1 MPTTTY
7 FGWTTPADT
16 DLVKNGASAMR
27 TLGNG
32 IDTTSFALIT
42 SLPKI
47 TGRYYR
53 TWSVIAPTAGSLST
67 STTYYTPIYITKT
80 ATVDRLVVRT
90 ASTFSGTGVVRL
102 GIYNSDSNGQPSTVL
117 LDAGTVATSAASTDY
132 SITVSQSLTP
142 GTYWLAM
149 NTQTAATTNTY
160 QSIIGT
166 ANTVGI
172 LQDMGAA
179 STVGA
184 LHSGYLQASVT
195 GAFATA
201 ASLTAA
207 QTTGITWIRIG

>member
-32 IDTTSFALIT
+32 IDTTAFALIT

-53 TWSVIAPTAGSLST
+53 TWSVIAPAAGTLSL
-67 STTYYTPIYITKT
+67 STTYYTPIYVTKT

-90 ASTFSGTGVVRL
+90 ASTFSGSGVVRL
-102 GIYNSDSNGQPSTVL
+102 GIYNSDANGQPSTVL

-149 NTQTAATTNTY
+149 NTQTAATTNSY

-179 STVGA
+179 STTGA
-184 LHSGYLQASVT
+184 LYSGYSQASVT
-195 GAFATA
+195 GAFGTA

-207 QTTGITWIRIG
+207 QTTGVTWVRIA